1 MYVHVTIKVD
11 EEAVSAIVAAITG
24 LAGRAT
30 RADDKTVAQNAQPAI
45 TAVPTVSQTVPVAQP
60 AVPVTPQPA
69 PEVPRPIQQAATQAT
84 AVPTTTRAYTAEEL
98 RQAAMTLMD
107 KGMQAQLQ
115 SLLAGYG
122 VEALPMLP
130 PEQYGNFATAL
141 RGLGAQI

>member
-1 MYVHVTIKVD
+1 MDVHVTIKVD

-30 RADDKTVAQNAQPAI
+30 RADDKTVAQNAQPA
-45 TAVPTVSQTVPVAQP
+45 VSQTVPVAQP